1 MEKNYVEIQGGQVT
15 PVAPSWGRPWPGSAE
30 GAYSAPLDSLA
41 GLKWAA
47 LQQAGTEKGREGT
60 TSTEER
66 EEVMPLYNQ

>member
-1 MEKNYVEIQGGQVT
+1 MEKNYVEIQRGSGD
-15 PVAPSWGRPWPGSAE
+15 PRCPFLGRPWPGSAE

-47 LQQAGTEKGREGT
+47 LQQAGTEKGREAT

-66 EEVMPLYNQ
+66 DDVMSVYNQ

>member
-1 MEKNYVEIQGGQVT
+1 MSKSSGGQVT

-47 LQQAGTEKGREGT
+47 LQQAGTEKGREAT

-66 EEVMPLYNQ
+66 DDVMSVYNQ